1 MEVAGIKPLDAEAQ
15 AVHGPDLG
23 SPVPIQLL
31 LKDRILTSLVGRL
44 LLVLSGADQERG
56 TWLQVRLVVGRLL
69 LTRGGGWGGEDGGGA
84 TYWTGAPER
93 PCRSAELGSSPRI
106 TVEVANYASAGEPQI
121 FPQVSRHCSTSASP
135 KKRASCLKAAQ
146 VGCSGE
152 V

>member
-69 LTRGGGWGGEDGGGA
+69 LTRGGGWGGEDGGGLP
-84 TYWTGAPER
+84 TGPGRLSDPAARQSSVVAQGSPSKLPTMRR
-93 PCRSAELGSSPRI
+93 PANPRFFLKSRGIVAHPRPPRSE
-106 TVEVANYASAGEPQI
+106 
-121 FPQVSRHCSTSASP
+121 H
-135 KKRASCLKAAQ
+135 RA
-146 VGCSGE
+146 
-152 V
+152 